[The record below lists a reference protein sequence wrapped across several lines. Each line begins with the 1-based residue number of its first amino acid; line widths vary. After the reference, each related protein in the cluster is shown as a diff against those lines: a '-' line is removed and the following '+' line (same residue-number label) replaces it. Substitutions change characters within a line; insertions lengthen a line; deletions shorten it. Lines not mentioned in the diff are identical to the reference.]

1 MRPARSVVAPLS
13 LALAVALAGCA
24 TPAPSASSTPAPVAQ
39 PAQSS
44 LPSRQYSIADFV
56 ETTGVSGAGFS
67 HDGSRLLLSSNK
79 TGIWNVYSMPA
90 SGGEWTPITRS
101 TTDNVYAVG
110 YFPHDDRLL
119 VTRDAGG
126 NELNHLYVIGPDGRE
141 RDLTPGDKLKAGFG
155 GFSGDG
161 KAFYVTSNER
171 DPKFM
176 DVYRYDAGSYARTLL
191 YRNTDGMFPGAISRD
206 GRWLAVSRPNT
217 SLDSDL
223 FVVDLRTGKRT
234 EVSTPGQVA
243 AFAGEDFSPD
253 GQWLYYT
260 ANDAGEFAELRR
272 YHLASGRH
280 EPVRRES
287 WDVSGSSF
295 SEGGRYRVDT
305 INRDASTAMEITDTR
320 TGQVVPLPR
329 LPNGEVRGA
338 MFTRDDSTLAFHLNG
353 DRQPTDLFVM
363 PIGGQATQLTRAL
376 NPAIDPRDL
385 VDSSIVRF
393 ASFDGLQIPNVLWK
407 PHQATASNKV
417 PALVWVHGG
426 PGGQTTR
433 NYSAVQQYLA
443 NHGYVVLGINNRGS
457 SGYGK
462 TFFAAD
468 DGKHGRE
475 PLWDTLAAKK
485 YLQSLPYVDPDRIGI
500 IGGSYGGYMTAA
512 AMAFHPKE
520 FKVGVNIFGV
530 TNWLRTLESIPPWW
544 EAQRELLYKEIGN
557 PKTQRDFLIATS
569 PLFHADKIERP
580 FMVLQG
586 ANDPRVLQAES
597 DEIVAAVRKNGV
609 PVEYVLF
616 PDEGHGFS
624 KKKNQIEGYGRVL
637 QFLDTYLKGDGPK

>member
-1 MRPARSVVAPLS
+1 MHRQRLIACS
-13 LALAVALAGCA
+13 LAVAVAATLAGCA
-24 TPAPSASSTPAPVAQ
+24 TPAESTTAPAATPVTASA
-39 PAQSS
+39 

-56 ETTGVSGAGFS
+56 DTVSVSGASFS
-67 HDGSRLLLSSNK
+67 HDGSKILFSSNK
-79 TGIWNVYSMPA
+79 SGVWNVYSMPA
-90 SGGEWTPITRS
+90 AGGEWTQVTRS
-101 TTDNVYAVG
+101 TTDNIYAVR
-110 YFPHDDRLL
+110 YFPHDDRIL

-126 NELNHLYVIGPDGRE
+126 NELNHVYVIDPDGKE
-141 RDLTPGDKLKAGFG
+141 RDLTPGDKLKAGFA
-155 GFSGDG
+155 GFSGD
-161 KAFYVTSNER
+161 KRSFYIASNER

-176 DVYRYDAGSYARTLL
+176 DVYRYDASTYARTRIYENSRGL
-191 YRNTDGMFPGAISRD
+191 FPGGISRD
-206 GRWLAVSRPNT
+206 GRWIALLQPNT

-223 FVVDLRTGKRT
+223 WVAELATGRHV

-243 AFAGEDFSPD
+243 AFSPSDFSPD

-260 ANDAGEFAELRR
+260 ANDAGEFAQLRR

-280 EPVRRES
+280 EPVRSED
-287 WDVSGSSF
+287 WDVIGSGF
-295 SEGGRYRVDT
+295 SDGGRYRVDY
-305 INRDASTAMEITDTR
+305 INRDSSIAMAITDTR
-320 TGQVVPLPR
+320 SDTPLRLPA

-338 MFTRDDSTLAFHLNG
+338 VFSADDSQVAFYLNG
-353 DRQPTDLFVM
+353 DRQPSDLFVM
-363 PIGGQATQLTRAL
+363 PIGGQARQLTRSL

-385 VDSSIVRF
+385 VDSSVVRF
-393 ASFDGLQIPNVLWK
+393 ESFDGMQIPNVLWK
-407 PHQATASNKV
+407 PHQASAANKL
-417 PALVWVHGG
+417 PAIVWVHGG
-426 PGGQTTR
+426 PGGQTMR
-433 NYSAVQQYLA
+433 NYSSVQQYLA

-485 YLQSLPYVDPDRIGI
+485 YLQSLPYVDPERIGI
-500 IGGSYGGYMTAA
+500 MGGSYGGYMTAA
-512 AMAFHPKE
+512 AMAYHPEE

-544 EAQRELLYKEIGN
+544 EAQREMLYKEIGD
-557 PKTQRDFLIATS
+557 PVKDRDNLVAIS
-569 PLFHADKIERP
+569 PLFHADKIKRP

-616 PDEGHGFS
+616 PDEGHGFT
-624 KKKNQIEGYGRVL
+624 KKNNQIEGYGKVL
-637 QFLDTYLKGDGPK
+637 QFLDTWLKGDGR